1 MADEL
6 DRRDRDDAGSEE
18 DGEAVMARLLA
29 AHGRS
34 RRSA

>member
-6 DRRDRDDAGSEE
+6 DRRDREDAGTEQ
-18 DGEAVMARLLA
+18 DGEAVMARLLGK
-29 AHGRS
+29 HSPR